1 MEDMLLLLCH
11 YSVLYDAGWATNY
24 NRYISMFISKVGTVL
39 SGTGCGILLS
49 WHHVHVN
56 FCVSFPPSPI
66 SIPLPPPGG
75 LTTSLRLP
83 ADEWIQVHVGIE

>member
-1 MEDMLLLLCH
+1 MEDMLLLLLLLLCH
-11 YSVLYDAGWATNY
+11 CYTMRAGLQSPHQHVHFKGTD
-24 NRYISMFISKVGTVL
+24 RTVL
-39 SGTGCGILLS
+39 SGTGCGILFS

-75 LTTSLRLP
+75 LATSLRLP
-83 ADEWIQVHVGIE
+83 ADEWIQVGIE